1 MAAKRPDTNVTIPK
15 PALDRLSEIDRA
27 LGNKSRDQTGR
38 YLLLKYIERNE
49 PLAAADRL
57 THISTVMRHPLPTV
71 PDEDAVVPTRR
82 LRLRITKSDSNQA
95 REMAFRLPC
104 RAQSRGHTDYQSRL
118 LTDAVMTSIA
128 YECRELGVEPI
139 TDQVLEGVHPL
150 LRQRAALGLW
160 RLAVHATRTGAERA
174 ILREA
179 EGSREDRET
188 HSASSGK
195 PPGGPRYVEGV
206 AALLEMNDLDDGE
219 AVWHYD
225 HRFQLVQFLA
235 SRFSSTRRVLER
247 WEQALYDQEG
257 DDWQEL
263 CADSITLGPRP
274 RGMRRRAGRPP
285 PRCDRDQFR
294 GPRRRS
300 RMACTT
306 HSGAAHNRRLAQH
319 FGKLHERPHIG
330 HPSSGLA
337 TYTLL
342 DDWNPPFIPDP
353 SLSVWAEHIAEH
365 RVLHV
370 DLDQE
375 HLPGASA
382 TRSRG
387 HMVWPTIDDATGEPE
402 PVAGLQTVLA
412 TLLDRTGDPRK
423 VAEILLLE
431 LMPGDAAAGQKWRDR
446 AAGTSGDADDPP
458 SPAGD
463 SSFAAT
469 WPPPRPSNRPG

>member
-57 THISTVMRHPLPTV
+57 THISTVMRHPLPPV

-82 LRLRITKSDSNQA
+82 LRPRITKSDSNQA

-104 RAQSRGHTDYQSRL
+104 QAQSRGHTDYQSRL

-128 YECRELGVEPI
+128 YECRELGLEPI

-188 HSASSGK
+188 HSASSWK

-219 AVWHYD
+219 AVWHHD

-274 RGMRRRAGRPP
+274 RGMRRRAGRPRPGAIGISFESRGGGAVWRAQRILAP
-285 PRCDRDQFR
+285 PIIAGWLSTSASSTSDRTL
-294 GPRRRS
+294 GIHPP
-300 RMACTT
+300 
-306 HSGAAHNRRLAQH
+306 GWRL
-319 FGKLHERPHIG
+319 P
-330 HPSSGLA
+330 
-337 TYTLL
+337 LL

-365 RVLHV
+365 RVLDV

-387 HMVWPTIDDATGEPE
+387 HMVWPTIDDAAGEPA

-446 AAGTSGDADDPP
+446 AAGTSGDADVSP